1 MEACERTML
10 QGHCQF
16 LLCHYHP
23 QATTILSPKQFRS
36 VHVGDD
42 ILLPVSVPISADNGA
57 PLHALPGKKGH
68 PVACLTYSAESGM
81 GRILTAVRKSS
92 PLKADLKPVFS
103 SHLAKLLVTMALE
116 QRGMA
121 WLPKS
126 LIEDQLQDGRLV
138 LAGKEVWNIPIE
150 IHIIR
155 PVTRQTPVAEQ
166 FWTHLTNRR
175 RLEC

>member
-1 MEACERTML
+1 
-10 QGHCQF
+10 
-16 LLCHYHP
+16 
-23 QATTILSPKQFRS
+23 
-36 VHVGDD
+36 
-42 ILLPVSVPISADNGA
+42 
-57 PLHALPGKKGH
+57 
-68 PVACLTYSAESGM
+68 M

-138 LAGKEVWNIPIE
+138 LAGNEVWNIPIE